1 MSRAFFQS
9 AETTFPVGPAR
20 LLWPSCL
27 VSSAGQLTI
36 SPNDTCAAHGNC
48 RDFSQLLGPRA
59 PALPVSGRGKTG
71 GRPLSCRALARSRPG
86 PARFRSSPA
95 GWRGTHEA
103 DGTRPPLR
111 VSLGRGYEPGG
122 FALVGHL
129 SQGCEAP
136 AFHRSGLCVA
146 IASCSAE
153 RELAAGPEGSWGDPE
168 RQRVEAAGVLRR
180 PEGREAGS

>member
-9 AETTFPVGPAR
+9 AETTFPVGPAC

-36 SPNDTCAAHGNC
+36 SPNDTCATHGNC
-48 RDFSQLLGPRA
+48 RDSSLNYSGPGPRHSQS
-59 PALPVSGRGKTG
+59 VGEGRRAG
-71 GRPLSCRALARSRPG
+71 GRSPAEPWPG
-86 PARFRSSPA
+86 AGRARFRSSPA

-168 RQRVEAAGVLRR
+168 RRRVEAAGVLRR
-180 PEGREAGS
+180 PEGQEAGS